1 MPREEGSE
9 RGDVRAVDSI
19 MDEWKRA
26 GSRALR
32 SGAAASLLSAVAL
45 AALGRIENRSA
56 AGPLNGPS
64 QWIFGRW
71 AAYLRSPSLRHTLTG
86 ILIHHLSATGW
97 ALLHERLLGR
107 GKVSQ
112 TPAQRFGRAAATAA
126 VANLVDFKL
135 TPKRL
140 TPGFEHQ
147 LSRKS
152 LLVVYAAFAV
162 GLAVWGASMRERRRK
177 AARVEAF

>member
-1 MPREEGSE
+1 MN
-9 RGDVRAVDSI
+9 
-19 MDEWKRA
+19 EWKRA
-26 GSRALR
+26 GGRALR
-32 SGAAASLLSAVAL
+32 SGAAASLLSAAVLAL
-45 AALGRIENRSA
+45 AGYLENRSA

-64 QWIFGRW
+64 QWVFGRW
-71 AAYLRSPSLRHTLTG
+71 AAYLRRPSLRYTLTG

-107 GKVSQ
+107 GKVTQ
-112 TPAQRFGRAAATAA
+112 TPAQRLGRAAATAA
-126 VANLVDFKL
+126 VANVVDFQL

-162 GLAVWGASMRERRRK
+162 GLALWGASMTDRQRNPARE
-177 AARVEAF
+177 

>member
-1 MPREEGSE
+1 
-9 RGDVRAVDSI
+9 

-45 AALGRIENRSA
+45 VLGGLIENRAA

-64 QWIFGRW
+64 QWVFGRW
-71 AAYLRSPSLRHTLTG
+71 AAYLRRPSVRHTLTG

-97 ALLHERLLGR
+97 ALLHERFLGR
-107 GKVSQ
+107 GKVAQ
-112 TPAQRFGRAAATAA
+112 TPAQRIGRAAATAV
-126 VANLVDFKL
+126 VANIVDFKL

-152 LLVVYAAFAV
+152 LFFVYAAFAV
-162 GLAVWGASMRERRRK
+162 GLAIWGASMTERRR
-177 AARVEAF
+177 

>member
-1 MPREEGSE
+1 
-9 RGDVRAVDSI
+9 

-26 GSRALR
+26 GSQALR
-32 SGAAASLLSAVAL
+32 SGAAASLMSAVVL
-45 AALGRIENRSA
+45 ALGGLIENRAA

-64 QWIFGRW
+64 QWVFGRW
-71 AAYLRSPSLRHTLTG
+71 AAYLRGPSVRHTLTG
-86 ILIHHLSATGW
+86 ILIHHLTATGW

-107 GKVSQ
+107 DKASQ
-112 TPAQRFGRAAATAA
+112 TPAQRLGRAAATAV
-126 VANLVDFKL
+126 VANVVDFKL

-152 LLVVYAAFAV
+152 LFFVYAAFAV
-162 GLAVWGASMRERRRK
+162 GLAVWGARLTSRQRTPSRQ
-177 AARVEAF
+177 

>member
-1 MPREEGSE
+1 
-9 RGDVRAVDSI
+9 

-45 AALGRIENRSA
+45 ALGGLIENRAA

-64 QWIFGRW
+64 QWVFGRW
-71 AAYLRSPSLRHTLTG
+71 AAYLRRPSLRHTLTG
-86 ILIHHLSATGW
+86 ILIHHLTATGW
-97 ALLHERLLGR
+97 ALLHERLLGA

-112 TPAQRFGRAAATAA
+112 TPAQRLGRAAATAA
-126 VANLVDFKL
+126 VANVVDFKL

-152 LLVVYAAFAV
+152 LFFVYAAFAV
-162 GLAVWGASMRERRRK
+162 GLALWGAALTDRQRAPARE
-177 AARVEAF
+177 